1 MTNPVAWW
9 SEVAGGKTPGL
20 ILYRLAFLQPRSKI
34 TRGGRP
40 WVVLPRERW
49 GQELSCSLVTVDRAF
64 AKLKKA
70 GLIETEIHLL
80 KGKTR
85 VFMRLSGEASGRY
98 KAVSSAPPQSI
109 KVMKS
114 GFYQTAQNPIG
125 LTALKEVNEKE
136 VNSVCASAGANK
148 VPGSGEGFGT
158 GSKGGQAHTSPET
171 PLTPQS
177 PPVPPADHGDPTMAK
192 AADILT
198 KLSSQKHAHKPNT
211 PKGLEFAWKTS
222 LSETWGQ
229 GLVHVTAKQRG
240 QMGLFLKRCPE
251 GRADAMFGWLLEN
264 WIEFVKHVE
273 SMAGI
278 KKTPAIPSMDFLL
291 FHANLAVA
299 LATEALAPK
308 PVPVKKPAKTP
319 LANNPQVQL
328 TSNQPGKGPHV
339 TEDEEKPMTLE
350 EILAPPPNLK
360 GKDPK

>member
-1 MTNPVAWW
+1 MARW
-9 SEVAGGKTPGL
+9 SAVAGGKTPGL

-40 WVVLPRERW
+40 WVVMSRDRWCEELTCSMKTLERALT
-49 GQELSCSLVTVDRAF
+49 QLRKD
-64 AKLKKA
+64 
-70 GLIETEIHLL
+70 GLIESEIHLI
-80 KGKTR
+80 KGRTR
-85 VFMRLSGEASGRY
+85 SFMRLSSEAETRFSTTLSPPPETDKMSVSGY
-98 KAVSSAPPQSI
+98 GQK
-109 KVMKS
+109 
-114 GFYQTAQNPIG
+114 GGNPIG
-125 LTALKEVNEKE
+125 LTALKEVNEEE

-148 VPGSGEGFGT
+148 VPGSGEGFGK

-211 PKGLEFAWKTS
+211 SKGLEFAWKTS

-328 TSNQPGKGPHV
+328 TSHQPGKGPHV

>member
-1 MTNPVAWW
+1 MGNPLNRWYAI
-9 SEVAGGKTPGL
+9 AGGKTPGL

-40 WVVLPRERW
+40 WVVMSRERW
-49 GQELSCSLVTVDRAF
+49 CEELQCSPRTLGAALT
-64 AKLKKA
+64 KLRKA
-70 GLIETEIHLL
+70 GLIESEVHLI

-85 VFMRLSGEASGRY
+85 SFMRLSSAALEAE
-98 KAVSSAPPQSI
+98 KEAKNATPVQAKI
-109 KVMKS
+109 A
-114 GFYQTAQNPIG
+114 QTGMGKNCPNPIG

-136 VNSVCASAGANK
+136 VNSVCASVGANK
-148 VPGSGEGFGT
+148 VPGSGEGFGK
-158 GSKGGQAHTSPET
+158 GLKGGQAHTFPET

-177 PPVPPADHGDPTMAK
+177 PPDPPADPGDPTMAK

-299 LATEALAPK
+299 LATEALSPK

-328 TSNQPGKGPHV
+328 TSQQPGKGPHV